1 MKTYTESVDIPGR
14 SMVKYTVEESGG
26 TKVYRVGSL
35 ADARILKDV
44 LCRDRKR
51 LAVIAFDTVSWTVR
65 TRRK

>member
-14 SMVKYTVEESGG
+14 GMVKYAVEESGR

-35 ADARILKDV
+35 AEARILKDA
-44 LCRDRKR
+44 LCRDGKR
-51 LAVIAFDTVSWTVR
+51 LSVIAFDTVSWTVR